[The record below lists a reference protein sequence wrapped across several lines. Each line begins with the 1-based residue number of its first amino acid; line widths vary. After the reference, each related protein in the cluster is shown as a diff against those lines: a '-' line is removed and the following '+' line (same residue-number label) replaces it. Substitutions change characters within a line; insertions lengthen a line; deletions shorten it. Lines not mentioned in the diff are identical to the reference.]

1 MTSALAFLLAAGIT
15 PAASGQGAV
24 DDTLMHLAGNI
35 HQFNREFPQE
45 KVYLQF
51 DNTAY
56 FQGEVIWFKAFVT
69 NATTLQRAPSKVLYV
84 DLLSPEGLIV
94 EQLKLK
100 IVAGQCDGAFVLM
113 DQSTSQS
120 RALRGMVNYPSGFY
134 EVRAYTQNMF
144 DFSPESFF
152 SRVLPV
158 LSKPKKDGDFD
169 SGTIK
174 TQPKNTALEL
184 EPIREDDE
192 HGNRKIN
199 LAFYPEGGS
208 LIRGLRGNVA
218 FKATDDSG
226 LPLSGTLTLP
236 DGTGRT
242 ATVHD
247 GMGSFIT
254 TPTGISA
261 ESVEFTDESGNSRRV
276 RLPSALRSGYS
287 MLLTMKDDSNVHAD
301 IYRTRDRKENELGIS
316 VTCRGELIHFE
327 KVKGQDS
334 VSTDINA
341 ADWPIGVC
349 RITLYNKK
357 GEILSSR
364 SFFHN
369 NTAFTPPSIEIFPDS
384 LNRSPFSREVLR
396 MRLTGQDGNPLK
408 DRFCLS
414 VRDAADY
421 GTGSGDNL
429 LSNLLLSSDLRGYIH
444 NPDYYMESGDSV
456 HRAALDLLTLVQGW
470 ERYEWK
476 VMTGQA
482 GFRERYRVE
491 DSLNVNGQI
500 LSYARHKP
508 VSDINVMATVTPH
521 DDKTA
526 FESFQYTT
534 DTTGYFGFDLS
545 DFYNWARMSIK
556 LTSQKRNGK
565 IKYET
570 STRIKLDYTDVPEP
584 RAISEQEKIQTKKG
598 GKSRTAAKSAEAQPQ
613 DTLDT
618 VIDVEEGI
626 LLDEVDIVAKRQFI
640 DYDTFKAWNV
650 EKETYQE
657 LDKGEYTTD
666 LRGYLI
672 NCGYH
677 FFKPIFWYVHYKD
690 KVPNNNI
697 IPNDPNS
704 DEPNSIDMMYVR
716 SILVYDEPMTK
727 PHIFPLVPLLN
738 EKKRQQLD
746 TQYFMEMMD
755 MDASGEARGSSKTY
769 HLIDVLLK
777 EEYELPTG
785 AEIRNLGN
793 RTTMIQGFSE
803 AVEFYGPSYPT
814 GPVTGDVDYR
824 RTLYWNPNVI
834 TDENGEARV
843 EFYNNSFS
851 RRFSISGAGITAS
864 GTPYILD
871 SGY

>member
-1 MTSALAFLLAAGIT
+1 MKRVLAIRALFVLLAVGIT
-15 PAASGQGAV
+15 PAASAQGAV
-24 DDTLMHLAGNI
+24 HDTLMHLAGNI

-84 DLLSPEGLIV
+84 DLLDPSGVLL

-120 RALRGMVNYPSGFY
+120 RALRGTINYPSGYY

-144 DFSPESFF
+144 DFGQETFF

-158 LSKPKKDGDFD
+158 LAKPKKDGDYA
-169 SGTIK
+169 SGIIQK
-174 TQPKNTALEL
+174 PKQHALEL
-184 EPIREDDE
+184 EPIREEDE
-192 HGNRKIN
+192 TGNRNIN

-208 LIRGLRGNVA
+208 LVRGLPCNVA
-218 FKATDDSG
+218 FKATDASG
-226 LPLSGTLTLP
+226 FPISGTLTLP
-236 DGTGRT
+236 ESTDEVSTL
-242 ATVHD
+242 HE
-247 GMGSFIT
+247 GMGSFRT
-254 TPTGISA
+254 VPAGTGGA
-261 ESVEFTDESGNSRRV
+261 TVRFVDMNGKSRRV
-276 RLPSALRSGYS
+276 RLPSAQRSGYS
-287 MLLTMKDDSNVHAD
+287 MLLTMKDDTNVHAD
-301 IYRTRDRKENELGIS
+301 IYRTQDRKENELGIS

-384 LNRSPFSREVLR
+384 LNRSPFSLEVLR

-482 GFRERYRVE
+482 GFR
-491 DSLNVNGQI
+491 
-500 LSYARHKP
+500 
-508 VSDINVMATVTPH
+508 
-521 DDKTA
+521 
-526 FESFQYTT
+526 
-534 DTTGYFGFDLS
+534 
-545 DFYNWARMSIK
+545 
-556 LTSQKRNGK
+556 
-565 IKYET
+565 
-570 STRIKLDYTDVPEP
+570 
-584 RAISEQEKIQTKKG
+584 
-598 GKSRTAAKSAEAQPQ
+598 
-613 DTLDT
+613 
-618 VIDVEEGI
+618 
-626 LLDEVDIVAKRQFI
+626 
-640 DYDTFKAWNV
+640 
-650 EKETYQE
+650 
-657 LDKGEYTTD
+657 
-666 LRGYLI
+666 
-672 NCGYH
+672 
-677 FFKPIFWYVHYKD
+677 
-690 KVPNNNI
+690 
-697 IPNDPNS
+697 
-704 DEPNSIDMMYVR
+704 
-716 SILVYDEPMTK
+716 
-727 PHIFPLVPLLN
+727 
-738 EKKRQQLD
+738 
-746 TQYFMEMMD
+746 
-755 MDASGEARGSSKTY
+755 
-769 HLIDVLLK
+769 
-777 EEYELPTG
+777 
-785 AEIRNLGN
+785 
-793 RTTMIQGFSE
+793 
-803 AVEFYGPSYPT
+803 
-814 GPVTGDVDYR
+814 
-824 RTLYWNPNVI
+824 
-834 TDENGEARV
+834 
-843 EFYNNSFS
+843 
-851 RRFSISGAGITAS
+851 
-864 GTPYILD
+864 
-871 SGY
+871 

>member
-1 MTSALAFLLAAGIT
+1 MKRVLAIQALAILLAVGIT
-15 PAASGQGAV
+15 PAASAQGAV

-69 NATTLQRAPSKVLYV
+69 HATTLQRAPSKVLYV
-84 DLLSPEGLIV
+84 DLMDPSGVLL

-120 RALRGMVNYPSGFY
+120 RSLRGTIDYPSGYY
-134 EVRAYTQNMF
+134 EIRAYTQNMF
-144 DFSPESFF
+144 DFGQETFF

-158 LSKPKKDGDFD
+158 LAKPKMDGDYA
-169 SGTIK
+169 SGIIQK
-174 TQPKNTALEL
+174 PKQHALEL
-184 EPIREDDE
+184 EPIREEDE
-192 HGNRKIN
+192 TGNRNIN
-199 LAFYPEGGS
+199 VSFYPEGGS
-208 LIRGLRGNVA
+208 LVLGLPGNVA
-218 FKATDDSG
+218 FKATDASG
-226 LPLSGTLTLP
+226 FPISGTLTLP
-236 DGTGRT
+236 ESTDEVSTL
-242 ATVHD
+242 HE
-247 GMGSFIT
+247 GMGSFRT
-254 TPTGISA
+254 VPAGTGGA
-261 ESVEFTDESGNSRRV
+261 TVRFVDMNGKSRRV
-276 RLPSALRSGYS
+276 RLPSAQRSGYS
-287 MLLTMKDDSNVHAD
+287 MLLTMKDDTNVHAD
-301 IYRTRDRKENELGIS
+301 IYRTQDRKESELGIS
-316 VTCRGELIHFE
+316 VTCRGDLIHFE

-369 NTAFTPPSIEIFPDS
+369 NTSFTPPSIEIFPDS

-429 LSNLLLSSDLRGYIH
+429 MSNLLLSSDLRGYIH

-476 VMTGQA
+476 VMTGQT

-491 DSLNVNGQI
+491 DSLNVNGQV
-500 LSYARHKP
+500 LSYSRRTP
-508 VSDINVMATVTPH
+508 VPDINVLATVTPY

-526 FESFQYTT
+526 FESFRYTT

-570 STRIKLDYTDVPEP
+570 STRVKLDYTDVPEP
-584 RAISEQEKIQTKKG
+584 RAISEQEKLPNSNKLRKN
-598 GKSRTAAKSAEAQPQ
+598 AKTDLPVGTQPQ

-618 VIDVEEGI
+618 VIDVDEGI
-626 LLDEVDIVAKRQFI
+626 LLDEVDIIGKRQFI

-650 EKETYQE
+650 EKDMYLQ
-657 LDKGEYTTD
+657 LDKGEYATD
-666 LRGYLI
+666 LLGYLTKL
-672 NCGYH
+672 GYH
-677 FFKPIFWYVHYKD
+677 FFFPIFWYVHYKD
-690 KVPNNNI
+690 KVPNDAI
-697 IPNDPNS
+697 LEDPLTLNMM
-704 DEPNSIDMMYVR
+704 SIR
-716 SILVYDEPMTK
+716 SVMVYDDPMFK
-727 PHIFPLVPLLN
+727 SHIYPLVPLLN
-738 EKKRQQLD
+738 EKNKID
-746 TQYFMEMMD
+746 TYYYAD
-755 MDASGEARGSSKTY
+755 MHDMNLEADPYHKISRY

-777 EEYELPTG
+777 EDYELPTRK
-785 AEIRNLGN
+785 ESRNLSD
-793 RTTMIQGFSE
+793 RTTMIRGFSE
-803 AVEFYGPSYPT
+803 AVEFYGPSYPN
-814 GPVTGDVDYR
+814 GAVRGDVDYR
-824 RTLYWNPNVI
+824 RTLYWNPNVF

-843 EFYNNSFS
+843 EFYNNSYS
-851 RRFSISGAGITAS
+851 RRFSICGAGITAS
-864 GTPYILD
+864 GTPYVLD
-871 SGY
+871 EDF